1 MASHVGRIS
10 NPQGRRFKKYR
21 LFFVRLLHL
30 LLTTKTVNPINP
42 KFLFKFVFAFSLAFH
57 LFHHIQL
64 LEIADVIGTA
74 GFRGVEIRNNV

>member
-10 NPQGRRFKKYR
+10 NSVGAALQKGPPPFCPRP
-21 LFFVRLLHL
+21 LP
-30 LLTTKTVNPINP
+30 LTTKTVNPINP